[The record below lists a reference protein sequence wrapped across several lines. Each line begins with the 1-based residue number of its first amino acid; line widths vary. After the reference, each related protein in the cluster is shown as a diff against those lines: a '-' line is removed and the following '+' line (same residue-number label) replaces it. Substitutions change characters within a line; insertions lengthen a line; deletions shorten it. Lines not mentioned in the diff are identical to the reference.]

1 MDGKTNKKTWQGHI
15 CGKLK
20 FLKRKI
26 VFAKDAVPELY
37 FFLHM
42 LDSATFTVLKEKNED
57 YILLYS
63 WNSSLCVTSS

>member
-42 LDSATFTVLKEKNED
+42 LDSATFTVLKEKMKIIYY
-57 YILLYS
+57 YILEIAHS
-63 WNSSLCVTSS
+63 V